1 VRPLKLQRR
10 FSITQPSTSVFS
22 DPSTDTIILLCL
34 LQIGKMVDNLE
45 TEKNSFSVVSF
56 PIDNSV
62 EAVPTKWLSEDRQ
75 FCPWPKKAGN
85 SVNFRKLLQDSSS
98 SPGLNWEQFQINVI
112 KEYGKSV
119 EHLIFSSLHGL
130 ISI

>member
-1 VRPLKLQRR
+1 
-10 FSITQPSTSVFS
+10 
-22 DPSTDTIILLCL
+22 
-34 LQIGKMVDNLE
+34 MVDNLE
-45 TEKNSFSVVSF
+45 TERNSFSVVSF

-85 SVNFRKLLQDSSS
+85 SVHFRKLLQDSSS

-119 EHLIFSSLHGL
+119 EYIIFSSLHGL
-130 ISI
+130 ISIQICVLTIDNALQMFMRRRGKRLINT